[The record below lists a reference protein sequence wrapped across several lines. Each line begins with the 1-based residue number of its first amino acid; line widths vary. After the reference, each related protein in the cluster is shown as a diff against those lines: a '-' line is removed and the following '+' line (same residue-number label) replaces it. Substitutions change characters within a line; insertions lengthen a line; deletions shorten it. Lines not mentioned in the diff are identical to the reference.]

1 MTTSISGTA
10 VPSKPAL
17 FPVELR
23 GRAGQQ
29 VEKQLDAA
37 RRTRQRENER
47 KLKEA
52 RAQARH
58 EVELLAVEYARTM
71 LERDVHAAIE
81 LERSNPELA
90 FKLRG
95 RIMDRAIGKV
105 PQVDEEA
112 AAKRKGSTAGDM
124 IDFLRAVT
132 LVNNQ
137 HAGIAHA
144 PGASVPRDV
153 TPGHIEHDPDAEWF
167 EGFAQQPDIEGEDHE

>member
-1 MTTSISGTA
+1 MSQSVSGTA

-47 KLKEA
+47 KLKDA
-52 RAQARH
+52 RAEARH
-58 EVELLAVEYARTM
+58 EVEMLAVEYARAM
-71 LERDVHAAIE
+71 LERDLHAAIE
-81 LERSNPELA
+81 LEKTHPELA

-132 LVNNQ
+132 MVNNQ
-137 HAGIAHA
+137 HAGIAHTPVAPA
-144 PGASVPRDV
+144 PGERDV
-153 TPGHIEHDPDAEWF
+153 TPIEHNGGGEWF
-167 EGFAQQPDIEGEDHE
+167 EYPTNTEGEDDE